1 MLAMPLNQVTQR
13 NPLLMVSNGV
23 DDMFPVRTGLML
35 QIIKV
40 NTVIN

>member
-23 DDMFPVRTGLML
+23 DDMFPVRTF
-35 QIIKV
+35 
-40 NTVIN
+40 NASDY